1 MAELIRANFNELV
14 PNLSLAGQGFE
25 QGQRISQNMA
35 NRDALQQQQQQR
47 SQLSGLQQKA
57 AGGDQE
63 ALQQVA
69 GLDPQAAAQIQSILA
84 NQDEAT
90 RAEGLRENDVLTRTA
105 LDALNIEDP
114 TERRL
119 FLERKKGEFSADG
132 RNTKNIE
139 RALSLDDNGM
149 NQAITMQARQ
159 GQSIKDLAQQ
169 QFPDTVKS
177 VDQGL
182 RERQVAVAEASE
194 QRQAGKLSAGLEKA
208 LLASQDNVVTAQRNA
223 NEYTT
228 LAGDFDRIQDDLPA
242 GTRQTFSESLKSI
255 LGTQD
260 DVSEFRRRFNKVRL
274 SEGLKSLPPGP
285 ATDTDVVEAFKG
297 VPKETASPEQ
307 VASFLRGAARLARF
321 DAGYNQFK
329 ADFISKN
336 SSAKNLNKNWRKTI
350 ASPVV
355 KRGITVAEIYETA
368 QNRNITPDEVAEK
381 LGVTLDGLI

>member
-14 PNLSLAGQGFE
+14 PQFGLLGQGFE

-69 GLDPQAAAQIQSILA
+69 GLDPQAAAQIQNILA

-114 TERRL
+114 IERRL
-119 FLERKKGEFSADG
+119 FLERKKGEFSANG
-132 RNTKNIE
+132 RSTKNIE

-149 NQAITMQARQ
+149 NQAITVQARQ
-159 GQSIKDLAQQ
+159 GQSIKDLAIQ

-182 RERQVAVAEASE
+182 RERQVAISEASE
-194 QRQAGKLSAGLEKA
+194 QRQSNKLSAGLEKA
-208 LLASQDNVVTAQRNA
+208 LLASQDNVVTSQRNA

-285 ATDTDVVEAFKG
+285 ATDKDVEEAFKG

-350 ASPVV
+350 DSPIV
-355 KRGITVAEIYETA
+355 KRDITVAEIYETA

-381 LGVTLDGLI
+381 LGVTFDGLI